1 MLWRKKEDKN
11 LLPDL
16 PPYKGPALVRSEA
29 NAVSLNNDE
38 LGEEYN
44 EEKQQLPSFPDS
56 MSDKGFSQAAIKDAV
71 GSDFGDSSVAEP
83 SGYPS
88 AEVSSFERISP
99 EGNNRFQTVEMEE
112 WTPSMKNDEVQ
123 AISAV
128 SRENSMPR
136 AVPRAPSVSVPPVV
150 SSGRLEE
157 PPTALSYDTREEP
170 IMRTGKNSDIFVKLD
185 KFYSAR
191 KALVDAQQ
199 KLGEIDALLRKIR
212 ETKLREEQEL
222 TAWDKELLDIKTKIN
237 DIALNLFEKV
247 D

>member
-16 PPYKGPALVRSEA
+16 PPYKGPTVVKSEEDSFSS
-29 NAVSLNNDE
+29 NT
-38 LGEEYN
+38 GEEMG
-44 EEKQQLPSFPDS
+44 EEHDGEKQQLPSFPDS
-56 MSDKGFSQAAIKDAV
+56 MNDKGFSQAAIKDAV
-71 GSDFGDSSVAEP
+71 GSDFSDSSVAEP

-88 AEVSSFERISP
+88 TETSSFERISP
-99 EGNNRFQTVEMEE
+99 EGNSRFQTVEMEE

-128 SRENSMPR
+128 SRENSLPR
-136 AVPRAPSVSVPPVV
+136 AAPRAPSILMPPVV
-150 SSGRLEE
+150 SSARLEE
-157 PPTALSYDTREEP
+157 PPASSYDTREEP

-212 ETKLREEQEL
+212 ETKMREEQEL
-222 TAWDKELLDIKTKIN
+222 SAWDKELIDIKTKIN
-237 DIALNLFEKV
+237 DVALNLFEKV